1 MNLALYNLSNA
12 VSKENI
18 IQNINQIYTNYEV
31 REVWGYKQKQKL
43 VEKVKL
49 TKILT

>member
-31 REVWGYKQKQKL
+31 REVWGISKNKN
-43 VEKVKL
+43 
-49 TKILT
+49 